1 MTNEAVCL
9 SLVHT
14 DNEPP
19 QRSSLAPLCPVD
31 SRERHLSVFHRAIS
45 PPSSSRR
52 ASPRLPDKIAYFKHT
67 WLPSSR
73 MSFRLIDAVISVE
86 TDGLTDSRKLGTG
99 RRGGREEAAKGRR
112 RTEFAIWRWQ
122 REMVRRNFADFAG
135 FRGGRGGTLYFRN
148 S

>member
-19 QRSSLAPLCPVD
+19 QRSPLAPLCPVD
-31 SRERHLSVFHRAIS
+31 SREPHLSVFHRAIS
-45 PPSSSRR
+45 PPPRL

-73 MSFRLIDAVISVE
+73 MSFRLIDAVISDE
-86 TDGLTDSRKLGTG
+86 TDGLTDSRKLETG
-99 RRGGREEAAKGRR
+99 RGEGREAAKRR
-112 RTEFAIWRWQ
+112 RRIEFTIWRRQ

-135 FRGGRGGTLYFRN
+135 FRRTLCFRN